1 MSYRAAATTIF
12 LLNGAVFSSWYARL
26 PAIQADLDIGPGAL
40 GLALLGAPAGL
51 LVAQPLVGALVARRG
66 SGGVVAAAP
75 AYIPAVILP
84 AAATDAA
91 TLFAATALVGA
102 ANGTLDIAM
111 NVQGLAVERA
121 TGRRIFNSL
130 HAAFSFG
137 ALGGASVAAAVAA
150 LGLAPLPHLVAV
162 AGIGGVAAVAVAP
175 HLLRD
180 EETAS
185 RRGQLVARPSLH
197 LAALGLIAFC
207 ALLAEGAAFDWSG
220 VYMATEAGA
229 SAGIAPLGLAA
240 FCLTMG
246 IGRLSADHAA
256 ERAGAPRVAAG
267 GAVLAA
273 VGLGLGLAVA
283 VPAVALLGFALM
295 GLGLSAVFPLALRA
309 SGLAE
314 SSPGPAV
321 AAVSTVGYGG
331 FLLGPPLIGV
341 LAGGTGL
348 RGALLAACVLCLVAA
363 GLAGHVR
370 DAPCPAPACSKRRST
385 RRAWSGTG
393 VHCAHEADRLRL
405 RPRC

>member
-162 AGIGGVAAVAVAP
+162 AGIGGVAASPSPGICSATRRQPAGAGSWWRGPVC
-175 HLLRD
+175 
-180 EETAS
+180 TS
-185 RRGQLVARPSLH
+185 RR
-197 LAALGLIAFC
+197 
-207 ALLAEGAAFDWSG
+207 
-220 VYMATEAGA
+220 
-229 SAGIAPLGLAA
+229 
-240 FCLTMG
+240 
-246 IGRLSADHAA
+246 
-256 ERAGAPRVAAG
+256 
-267 GAVLAA
+267 
-273 VGLGLGLAVA
+273 
-283 VPAVALLGFALM
+283 
-295 GLGLSAVFPLALRA
+295 
-309 SGLAE
+309 
-314 SSPGPAV
+314 
-321 AAVSTVGYGG
+321 
-331 FLLGPPLIGV
+331 
-341 LAGGTGL
+341 
-348 RGALLAACVLCLVAA
+348 
-363 GLAGHVR
+363 
-370 DAPCPAPACSKRRST
+370 
-385 RRAWSGTG
+385 
-393 VHCAHEADRLRL
+393 
-405 RPRC
+405 